1 MNGIEFGKAQMI
13 YDVLVI
19 GGGPA
24 GCKAA
29 ELAGNAGMKVVLFE
43 KEQLGGVCLNYGCIP
58 TKSLLHGIKLYSQMK
73 NDAPLFGVT
82 ASEIVVDHN
91 ALWKRAEQTKNRLR
105 SALRYRLENSRV
117 NIIDGEALWQCK
129 NSGIFEVSCGGQIFC
144 GQHLILA
151 TGGQPRIPDIAGI
164 RQGLQSGFVATP
176 RDILKT
182 PDIPQSLVILGGG
195 AIGMEFATI
204 YSGLGS
210 RVTVIEKESSIG
222 GGVDERISSFLLEF
236 YRKRG
241 VTFELSTVATCVAKN
256 GLFLQNGK
264 HLNTDK
270 ILLACGWESALK
282 QYCLTNLHVIG
293 DANGKAFSA
302 PAAELEAEC
311 TVRKIL
317 GQPDKRSYY
326 DFPHVIFTT
335 PEVACWGQ
343 TLQQAKVVDPQAT
356 EVITPLCVSS
366 RYAIEHPTE
375 NVFCIKVF
383 SGEGFLIGFHI
394 VGTGAAEVL
403 SCVTKMP
410 VHPSLSELITSN
422 LYKL

>member
-1 MNGIEFGKAQMI
+1 MI

-29 ELAGNAGMKVVLFE
+29 ELAGKAGMKVVLFE

-73 NDAPLFGVT
+73 NDAPFFGVT

-117 NIIDGEALWQCK
+117 NIIVGEAQWKCK
-129 NSGIFEVSCGGQIFC
+129 HSGIFEVSCCGQIFC

-151 TGGQPRIPDIAGI
+151 TGGQPHIPDIAGI
-164 RQGLQSGFVATP
+164 RRGLQSGFVATP

-182 PDIPQSLVILGGG
+182 SDVPKSLVILGGG

-204 YSGLGS
+204 YSGLGAK
-210 RVTVIEKESSIG
+210 VTVIEKESSIG

-236 YRKRG
+236 YRKYG
-241 VTFELSTVATCVAKN
+241 VSFELSTVATCVAEN
-256 GLFLQNGK
+256 GLFLQHGK
-264 HLNTDK
+264 QLNADK
-270 ILLACGWESALK
+270 ILLACGWESAIN
-282 QYCLTNLHVIG
+282 QCDLTNLHIIG
-293 DANGKAFSA
+293 DASGKVFSA
-302 PAAELEAEC
+302 PAAEQDAAGA
-311 TVRKIL
+311 VRKIL

-343 TLQQAKVVDPQAT
+343 TLQQARFVDPQAT
-356 EVITPLCVSS
+356 EVITPLSVSS

-375 NVFCIKVF
+375 NGFCIKVF

-394 VGTGAAEVL
+394 VGTGASELL
-403 SCVTKMP
+403 SSVTKIP
-410 VHPSLSELITSN
+410 IHPSLSELMTSN
-422 LYKL
+422 LYKF